1 MIAIRDALT
10 QINNQKSKIINPM
23 KAVVMAGGE
32 GSRLR
37 PLTLHR
43 PKPMIPLVNRLVAA
57 HITDLL
63 RRNDFTDVIATLQ
76 YRAED
81 VQNYFG
87 EGHGFGIN
95 VEYSVEPQPLGTA
108 GSVRYAQPLLRTVNG
123 EPFLVISGDALT
135 DFDLCEIV
143 EFHKRVGAL
152 ATLTLTRVSNPLEY
166 GVITLEND
174 GRIQAF
180 VEKPSW
186 GQVISDMVNTGI
198 YVLSPEILDEIDPD
212 VPVDFSRDLFPKLLA
227 RGAPLYGFVAKGYW
241 TDVGTFDEYHK
252 ASADIL
258 QGKVNVGKLGYEY
271 RPGIY
276 VEDDVE
282 IASDAE
288 LYPPVYVGRGA
299 RIRSE
304 AVIHGPTV
312 IRSDT
317 IVDNRAHIDRSIV
330 WHNAYIGQSVELRG
344 AIISTRANIGARA
357 VIFEGAV
364 LGDQVNV
371 GEGAV
376 IHPNVKVWPQK
387 RVEAGATLRSSLIWG
402 SQARRTLF
410 GRYGVTGLVNVDLT
424 PEFATRLGAAFG
436 ATLAKKQSVIINR
449 DPHRSPRMI
458 KRAIIAGLPSAG
470 VDVIDIKTTPI
481 PVARYFTRAM
491 NAGGGVHVRLSPYDP
506 RTVDIRF
513 FSHDGLNLSKT
524 TERAIETIFF
534 REDFRRVYL
543 DEIGRIEDAP
553 GVAEK
558 TYSDDFFKTL
568 NASAILNTHFQ
579 IVIDYANGPAS
590 TVLPML
596 LTRLGVDVVAL
607 NERLDET
614 KISLEQQEFQR
625 ALERLGAIT
634 TAVGA
639 QLGVRIDVGGERIW
653 LVDQKGNKLSG
664 GIAAAALADL
674 LLRDKAMQRGAIAFP
689 VQLPNL
695 FESLAEKY
703 NTRIVQ
709 VKNDHQALM
718 EAAQMADVRI
728 AFSGAG
734 DFIFPTF
741 QPTMDGMLAL
751 AKLLELL
758 AVHQTS
764 LYEVVRNL
772 PGFHLAQRRVYCAWE
787 NKGGV
792 LRVLNEQYHER
803 LISSADGVKLALNPG
818 EWVLIAP
825 DPDGPF
831 FHIHAEGD
839 SRENANANADRYA
852 RIVEG
857 LRT

>member
-1 MIAIRDALT
+1 MLNGRAACALC
-10 QINNQKSKIINPM
+10 IVHFALCIM

-37 PLTLHR
+37 PLTLQR
-43 PKPMIPLVNRLVAA
+43 PKPLLPLVNRLVAA
-57 HITDLL
+57 HIADLL

-76 YRAED
+76 YHAED

-87 EGHGFGIN
+87 DGHGFGIN
-95 VEYSVEPQPLGTA
+95 LQYSVEPQPLGTA
-108 GSVRYAQPLLRTVNG
+108 GSIRYAQPQLRTVDG

-135 DFDLCEIV
+135 DFNLCEIV

-180 VEKPSW
+180 IEKPSW
-186 GQVISDMVNTGI
+186 GQVISDTVNTGI
-198 YVLSPEILDEIDPD
+198 YVLSPEILDEIEPE
-212 VPVDFSRDLFPKLLA
+212 VPVDFSRDLFPRLLE
-227 RGAPLYGFVAKGYW
+227 RGAPLYGYVANGYW
-241 TDVGTFDEYHK
+241 TDVGTFDEYHR
-252 ASADIL
+252 ANADIL
-258 QGKVNVGKLGYEY
+258 QGKVNVGRLGYEY

-282 IASDAE
+282 ISSDAE
-288 LYPPVYVGRGA
+288 LYPPIFVGRGA

-304 AVIHGPTV
+304 AVIHGPTA
-312 IRSDT
+312 ILPNA
-317 IVDNRAHIDRSIV
+317 IVDNRAHVDRSIV
-330 WHNAYIGQSVELRG
+330 WQNAYIGQSVEVRG
-344 AIISTRANIGARA
+344 AIIGTRASVGARA

-364 LGDQVNV
+364 LADQVTV

-410 GRYGVTGLVNVDLT
+410 GRYGVTGLVNVEVT

-436 ATLAKKQSVIINR
+436 GTLAKKQSVIINR

-470 VDVIDIKTTPI
+470 VDVIDIKTAPI
-481 PVARYFTRAM
+481 PVARYYTRAM

-524 TERAIETIFF
+524 AERAVETIFF

-558 TYSDDFFKTL
+558 TYSDDFFKML
-568 NASAILNTHFQ
+568 NAHAIANAQFQ
-579 IVIDYANGPAS
+579 IVVDYANGPAS
-590 TVLPML
+590 TVLPSL
-596 LTRLGVDVVAL
+596 LTRLKVDVVAL
-607 NERLDET
+607 NERPDEN

-625 ALERLGAIT
+625 ALDRLGAIT

-653 LVDQKGNKLSG
+653 LVDHKGNKLSG
-664 GIAAAALADL
+664 GMAAAALADL
-674 LLRDKAMQRGAIAFP
+674 LLRDKNMQRGTIVFP
-689 VQLPNL
+689 INLPNL
-695 FESLAEKY
+695 FEPLADKY
-703 NTRIVQ
+703 NTQIVR

-718 EAAQMADVRI
+718 EAAQISDVRL
-728 AFSGAG
+728 AFSGTG
-734 DFIFPTF
+734 DFIFPSF

-751 AKLLELL
+751 VKLLELL
-758 AVHQTS
+758 AVHQTT
-764 LYEVVRNL
+764 LHEVVRGL
-772 PGFHLAQRRVYCAWE
+772 PNFYLAQRHVYCAWE

-792 LRVLNEQYHER
+792 LRLLNEQYHDR
-803 LISSADGVKLALNPG
+803 LISNTDGVKLGLTPT

-831 FHIHAEGD
+831 FHIHAEGS
-839 SRENANANADRYA
+839 SREIANATADRYA

>member
-1 MIAIRDALT
+1 
-10 QINNQKSKIINPM
+10 M

-37 PLTLHR
+37 PLTLNR
-43 PKPMIPLVNRLVAA
+43 PKPMIPLVNRVVAA
-57 HITDLL
+57 HIIDLL
-63 RRNDFTDVIATLQ
+63 RQHEFTDVIATLQ

-81 VQNYFG
+81 IQNYFG
-87 EGHGFGIN
+87 EGHGFGVN
-95 VEYSVEPQPLGTA
+95 LRYSVEPHPLGTA
-108 GSVRYAQPLLRTVNG
+108 GSVRYAGSQFDSLG
-123 EPFLVISGDALT
+123 DEPFLVISGDALT
-135 DFDLCEIV
+135 DFDLRELV
-143 EFHKRVGAL
+143 AFHKRVGAL
-152 ATLTLTRVSNPLEY
+152 ATLTLTHVSNPLEY
-166 GVITLEND
+166 GVITLEKD

-180 VEKPSW
+180 IEKPSW
-186 GQVISDMVNTGI
+186 GQVISDTVNTGI
-198 YVLSPEILDEIDPD
+198 YVLSPKILDEIEPD
-212 VPVDFSRDLFPKLLA
+212 VPFDFSRDLFPKLLA
-227 RGAPLYGFVAKGYW
+227 RGAPLYGYVADGYW
-241 TDVGTFDEYHK
+241 TDVGTFEEYHK

-258 QGKVNVGKLGYEY
+258 QGKVDVGKLGYQY

-276 VEDDVE
+276 VQDDVE

-288 LYPPVYVGRGA
+288 LYPPIFIGSGS

-304 AVIHGPTV
+304 VVIHGPAV
-312 IRSDT
+312 IQPNV
-317 IVDNRAHIDRSIV
+317 IVDNRAHLDRSIV
-330 WHNAYIGQSVELRG
+330 WQNVYIGQAAELRG
-344 AIISTRANIGARA
+344 AIIGARASIGARA
-357 VIFEGAV
+357 VLFEGAV
-364 LGDQVNV
+364 LGEQVTV

-387 RVEAGATLRSSLIWG
+387 RVEAGATMRSSLIWG

-424 PEFATRLGAAFG
+424 PEFAARLGAAFG
-436 ATLAKKQSVIINR
+436 ATLAKKQEVIINR

-470 VDVIDIKTTPI
+470 VDVIDIKTAPI
-481 PVARYFTRAM
+481 PVARYFTRVM

-513 FSHDGLNLSKT
+513 FSHDGLNLSKS
-524 TERAIETIFF
+524 TERAVENIFF

-553 GVAEK
+553 GAAEK

-568 NASAILNTHFQ
+568 NAHAISDAEFQ
-579 IVIDYANGPAS
+579 IVVDYANGPAS
-590 TVLPML
+590 TVLPSL
-596 LTRLGVDVVAL
+596 LTRLHVDVIAL

-625 ALERLGAIT
+625 ALDRLGAIT

-639 QLGVRIDVGGERIW
+639 HLGVRIDVGGERIW
-653 LVDQKGNKLSG
+653 LVDHKGNKLSG
-664 GIAAAALADL
+664 GMAAAALTDL
-674 LLRDKAMQRGAIAFP
+674 LLRDDKLQRGAIAFP
-689 VQLPNL
+689 VNLPNL
-695 FESLAEKY
+695 FEPLAKKY
-703 NTRIVQ
+703 NTRVMR
-709 VKNDHQALM
+709 VKNDHQTLM
-718 EAAQMADVRI
+718 EAAQLSDVRL

-734 DFIFPTF
+734 DFIFPSF

-751 AKLLELL
+751 VKLLELL

-764 LYEVVRNL
+764 LHQVVHGL
-772 PGFHLAQRRVYCAWE
+772 PGFHMAQRHVYCAWE

-792 LRVLNEQYHER
+792 LRRLNEQYHDR
-803 LISSADGVKLALNPG
+803 LLSSADGVKVALNPT

-831 FHIHAEGD
+831 FHVHAEGN
-839 SRENANANADRYA
+839 SRESANANADRYA

-857 LRT
+857 MRT